1 MSTNG
6 PQLEE
11 RLSNL
16 ERRVASMERWVFD
29 GAPAEAPHVPPREER
44 ARRRRIRAHDAPRRR
59 TVASPMF
66 EEDAIGTW
74 FPRLGALAVLIGA
87 GFGFKYA
94 IDQGWIGP
102 GLRVVLG
109 IVAGLALVA
118 GSEVTRKR
126 GWHPYAQAVAGCGV
140 ALVYLSVWAAF
151 HLYGLVSGPVAFVGL
166 VATTGSAVALA
177 LRLDSLPLA
186 LIGIAAS
193 FLNPIV
199 VGSIG
204 IGGTTVL
211 VYVVAL
217 DLGVLTLA
225 AARRWAAL
233 DALAFFGSWT
243 LYGASSAGVGSF
255 AFATTLFVTFAA
267 VPFVRRAL
275 HTEVRPWRDVRL
287 AVGGGLAYYLAFM
300 SEVFD
305 AHQHGTVTL
314 SIAAVYAGLTLL
326 SLRMSSKRD
335 LLTVTHA
342 GISLLFVTIWPVV
355 ALESRETV
363 VFWALEAVLL
373 CASARAAG
381 MRQAHLAG
389 GIVMM
394 LSVAANIV
402 RIGDGYH
409 PHDLLVNAESLV
421 LVVQIAALYGI
432 AALLRDQDED
442 RTLVNA
448 ALGGAHL
455 LTLLWLSVEA
465 RAHIGG
471 DALSSQEQQAVAFA
485 YTSIWSLYAGGLLAA
500 GIALRSR
507 LLRALSVW
515 IFGCALVKLTV
526 RDLWFLDAPERVLGF
541 IGIGALLLACSLMFH
556 RFKDFVLGPEGL

>member
-6 PQLEE
+6 PTVEE
-11 RLSNL
+11 RLASL
-16 ERRVASMERWVFD
+16 ERRVAWMEQTGSAAW
-29 GAPAEAPHVPPREER
+29 PPRVPSRDEP
-44 ARRRRIRAHDAPRRR
+44 ARPRRIRAQDAPPKRRA
-59 TVASPMF
+59 VASSMF

-74 FPRLGALAVLIGA
+74 FPRLGALAVLIGS

-102 GLRVVLG
+102 GLRVLLG

-118 GSEVTRKR
+118 ASEVTRRR
-126 GWHPYAQAVAGCGV
+126 GWHPYAQAVAGGGV

-151 HLYGLVSGPVAFVGL
+151 HLYGLVSGPVAFLGL

-177 LRLDSLPLA
+177 LRHDSLPLA

-199 VGSIG
+199 VGT
-204 IGGTTVL
+204 GGVGGSTVL
-211 VYVVAL
+211 LYVVAL

-225 AARRWAAL
+225 AARRWPAL
-233 DALAFFGSWT
+233 DALAFFGSWL
-243 LYGASSAGVGSF
+243 LYGASSAGVGNF

-275 HTEVRPWRDVRL
+275 HTKVSPYRDVRL
-287 AVGGGLAYYLAFM
+287 AVGGGLAYYLAVM
-300 SEVFD
+300 SEVFN
-305 AHQHGTVTL
+305 AHQHGTATL
-314 SIAAVYAGLTLL
+314 SMAAVYAGLALL
-326 SLRMSSKRD
+326 SLRLSSKRD
-335 LLTVTHA
+335 LLTITHA
-342 GISLLFVTIWPVV
+342 GMSLLFVTIWPVV

-363 VFWALEAVLL
+363 VFWALEAVLICVL
-373 CASARAAG
+373 ARATG

-389 GIVMM
+389 GIVMV
-394 LSVAANIV
+394 LSVTANV
-402 RIGDGYH
+402 ARVVDGYQLD
-409 PHDLLVNAESLV
+409 DLLINAESLV

-442 RTLVNA
+442 PTLMNA
-448 ALGGAHL
+448 AFVGAHL
-455 LTLLWLSVEA
+455 LTLMWLSVEA

-485 YTSIWSLYAGGLLAA
+485 YTSLWSLYAGGLLAA

-526 RDLWFLDAPERVLGF
+526 RDLWFLDAPQRVLGF
-541 IGIGALLLACSLMFH
+541 IGIGALLLSCSLMFH
-556 RFKDFVLGPEGL
+556 RFKDFFLGSDSA